1 MVFQGREFIA
11 NLAMSTPVVGKHRI
25 HASASSCAIDLFR
38 WLSLLCRLLCLLFL
52 SVGDAVRYR
61 TSADA

>member
-38 WLSLLCRLLCLLFL
+38 WLSLLCLLFL